1 MPDNAASIG
10 RTRALGEA
18 ASSGV
23 GPSSSTLAV
32 CPTTLGGSYR
42 HRAARRSTPRRTPGE
57 VLLSPGAIPDRPS
70 PPPSQP
76 NGPGPKCASAVREVD
91 KPLSPFG
98 AEPRALGRSEGTAP
112 PSSPP
117 RCPDCATPLPRDRDE
132 ASVLDARVG
141 STMPS
146 ADRLRYTAD
155 NEDGSP
161 PLRSALTAG
170 RRGGNDA
177 TALVTGRHNARCSRV
192 DGSTGAVGLVVPSRS
207 S

>member
-1 MPDNAASIG
+1 MFANAVSIG
-10 RTRALGEA
+10 RAEALGA
-18 ASSGV
+18 ATSVGVGSSGT
-23 GPSSSTLAV
+23 TLAV

-57 VLLSPGAIPDRPS
+57 ALLSPAAIPDRPS

-76 NGPGPKCASAVREVD
+76 NGPGPKCARAVREVD
-91 KPLSPFG
+91 KPLRPFG
-98 AEPRALGRSEGTAP
+98 AEPRELGRREGTAL

-117 RCPDCATPLPRDRDE
+117 RCPDCAMLLLRDRE
-132 ASVLDARVG
+132 VASVLDARVG

-146 ADRLRYTAD
+146 ADRLRYTTD

-161 PLRSALTAG
+161 PIRSTLIAG
-170 RRGGNDA
+170 RRGGKDA
-177 TALVTGRHNARCSRV
+177 TAAETGRHNARCSRV
-192 DGSTGAVGLVVPSRS
+192 DGSTGAAGLFVPSRS